1 MMSNGPILVISDT
14 HFGFED
20 ESAARFQHFMTHLT
34 NSVQSGQL
42 TIKKSREQSDDA
54 AGRR

>member
-1 MMSNGPILVISDT
+1 MSNGPILVISDT

-20 ESAARFQHFMTHLT
+20 ESAVRFQHFMTHLT